1 MKKKVSKEATRGE
14 WLQRKLKPPRTV
26 RFSVLS
32 KRIQSSQLQ
41 SRRKWL
47 RTSGLIIP
55 KNFLKEKNV
64 TDKILQNFFFLNFLV
79 RKKITTSFAFSSSSL
94 HFSSLLFLTLSL
106 SIPHQV
112 HRRVIRHM
120 PEEEK
125 QHQSRSEKN
134 FSTLHCA
141 RTRSRI
147 PQRPLG
153 RSSLPL
159 STEAVPARAD
169 SRQPSRLF
177 PQRFHFP
184 LATSFIHSIDS
195 SAAWRTK
202 SASCSHLRQRLF
214 PQRLQRHLL
223 TGVWPVR
230 VEQKIPCYRS
240 RNRFPQ
246 RVGARPVHPH
256 WLHGR
261 PRSSRPSTRSRCPT
275 DSRSS

>member
-1 MKKKVSKEATRGE
+1 
-14 WLQRKLKPPRTV
+14 
-26 RFSVLS
+26 
-32 KRIQSSQLQ
+32 
-41 SRRKWL
+41 
-47 RTSGLIIP
+47 
-55 KNFLKEKNV
+55 
-64 TDKILQNFFFLNFLV
+64 
-79 RKKITTSFAFSSSSL
+79 
-94 HFSSLLFLTLSL
+94 
-106 SIPHQV
+106 
-112 HRRVIRHM
+112 M

-159 STEAVPARAD
+159 STKAVPARAD

-184 LATSFIHSIDS
+184 LASSFIHSIDS

-214 PQRLQRHLL
+214 PQRLQCHLL

-230 VEQKIPCYRS
+230 VEQKIPCSRS

-256 WLHGR
+256 PPAPPRQLAPWSSTFFPSFDTFPLSHRFKELLALSFSSATLSKAKCRKALHLFVQ
-261 PRSSRPSTRSRCPT
+261 TRCP
-275 DSRSS
+275 DPSFPPFDDGCAFLHHSCSRNGFPLCERGVIGQRARLLIRRSASGLLPR